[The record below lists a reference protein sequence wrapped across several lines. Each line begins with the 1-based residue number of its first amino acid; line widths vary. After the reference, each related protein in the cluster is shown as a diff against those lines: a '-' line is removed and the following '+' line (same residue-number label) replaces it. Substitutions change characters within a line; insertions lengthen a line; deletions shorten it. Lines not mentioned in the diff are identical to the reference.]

1 MNNIQSFKFFALFAL
16 AIALFGINAF
26 VSSKEYERELTAYSK
41 RITQHSQYDSNI
53 VFVDKRPNPL
63 SFVIEGQ
70 SRKQDKTL
78 IIEHT
83 GNIAP
88 AGIVYREN
96 FLLQDFEVIDWAFII
111 KLLFS
116 IFAILLTFDAICG
129 EKEKGTLALVCS
141 NSVPRGN
148 IILGK
153 YLGAISTLIVPLFVG
168 MLINIIII
176 NFQGKINLNAL
187 MTARIGLTVLV
198 GLIYLSVFVFLGLFI
213 SSITH
218 RTPTSLL
225 LNLNVWLIL
234 VVVIPT
240 LAGMAGENFSKAS
253 TESQFLER
261 EEEIYEMWRNP
272 TYGQKLLQDIVSKKR
287 LTEVEEIQEEAIK
300 LLIEATN
307 EKIKLNQDMWHAV
320 EAKENLARNIACISP
335 SATFQFGGESLAFTG
350 IVAERSFYKAAQ
362 NFATVYRDYIQEKT
376 GVAYKFDWSVHP
388 WQIDVRGKIISISAP
403 RQPGF
408 PKGLKDLPQFNEP
421 YPSILD
427 SFKHGFINVILL
439 TLWDLLLFFLSNLF
453 FIRYDVR

>member
-1 MNNIQSFKFFALFAL
+1 
-16 AIALFGINAF
+16 LFGINAF

-153 YLGAISTLIVPLFVG
+153 YLGAI
-168 MLINIIII
+168 
-176 NFQGKINLNAL
+176 
-187 MTARIGLTVLV
+187 
-198 GLIYLSVFVFLGLFI
+198 
-213 SSITH
+213 
-218 RTPTSLL
+218 
-225 LNLNVWLIL
+225 
-234 VVVIPT
+234 
-240 LAGMAGENFSKAS
+240 
-253 TESQFLER
+253 
-261 EEEIYEMWRNP
+261 
-272 TYGQKLLQDIVSKKR
+272 
-287 LTEVEEIQEEAIK
+287 
-300 LLIEATN
+300 
-307 EKIKLNQDMWHAV
+307 
-320 EAKENLARNIACISP
+320 
-335 SATFQFGGESLAFTG
+335 
-350 IVAERSFYKAAQ
+350 
-362 NFATVYRDYIQEKT
+362 
-376 GVAYKFDWSVHP
+376 
-388 WQIDVRGKIISISAP
+388 
-403 RQPGF
+403 
-408 PKGLKDLPQFNEP
+408 
-421 YPSILD
+421 
-427 SFKHGFINVILL
+427 
-439 TLWDLLLFFLSNLF
+439 
-453 FIRYDVR
+453 